1 MSMKGRR
8 TSGAALLGLLLGVAM
23 GLLAGWVVWPAQYD
37 QITPELLAGDHQID
51 YANMV
56 AAAYSRSAELDLA
69 RDYLARLGPAATAA
83 LRRAAPT
90 NANAARL
97 LADLDASVPPP
108 DATATPTT
116 ATPAD

>member
-1 MSMKGRR
+1 M
-8 TSGAALLGLLLGVAM
+8 LGLLLGATL

-37 QITPELLAGDHQID
+37 QITPELLASDQQID
-51 YANMV
+51 YVNMV
-56 AAAYSRSAELDLA
+56 AAAYSRSADLDLA

-97 LADLDASVPPP
+97 LADLDASVPPSE
-108 DATATPTT
+108 ATTTPTT